1 MHSRRSTGKRN
12 YACKQEERRKKNS
25 LIIPQ
30 RRNLRSE
37 KRDTNMGDVV
47 GFKGD
52 FEWNDLL
59 HLRTTSNSPSPTS
72 FPSTYAYIHSVAINH
87 EPAMSDDSEDSIFQK
102 NINVVVVGFSA
113 QAFVVAFLQSHSHV
127 HALAIAVLHPKG
139 KFHFQFCST
148 KKKIFFLLEV
158 VSSIHTKVYKFF
170 LLLNHVLDQ
179 NGFLSD

>member
-1 MHSRRSTGKRN
+1 MHASKAKEFFNNST
-12 YACKQEERRKKNS
+12 A
-25 LIIPQ
+25 

-102 NINVVVVGFSA
+102 NINVVVGFSA
-113 QAFVVAFLQSHSHV
+113 FVVVFCNLTHMFT
-127 HALAIAVLHPKG
+127 LLRLHFTLIGWNFTFKSVSEGLFNFIHGKG
-139 KFHFQFCST
+139 VQGMSFFRLFHIQRCFKFIS
-148 KKKIFFLLEV
+148 K
-158 VSSIHTKVYKFF
+158 
-170 LLLNHVLDQ
+170 
-179 NGFLSD
+179 G